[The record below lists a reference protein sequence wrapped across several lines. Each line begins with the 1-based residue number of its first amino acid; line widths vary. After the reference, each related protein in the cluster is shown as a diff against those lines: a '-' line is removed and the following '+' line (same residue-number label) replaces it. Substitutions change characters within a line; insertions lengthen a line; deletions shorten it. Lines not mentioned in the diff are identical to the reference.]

1 MTLRPRRPLIPSSRV
16 PRAALAALLGAAC
29 VTLGWNA
36 GDARAQASG
45 AAAVSEAASAV
56 AGGTQYTVKPGQSLN
71 DIAGELTGSR
81 DRAIREKMSR
91 ALFDANPGAFM
102 GHDPSRLKLGA
113 VLNVPAGD
121 FGGASAASA
130 ASAPEAAES
139 GAASAPASA
148 QASAG
153 AAAVAPAPEAAAST
167 AAETGAGVQSA
178 ASAPGA
184 SIAAEAPAA
193 SEPAAGAGASAAL
206 AGSIAGAD
214 STRAATQ
221 PFNPMTIAAA
231 AAVLAV
237 LLLLFFVRA
246 GKRRRAA
253 PADTRSRAV
262 APSNVP
268 SPAVSAAAN
277 VAAAR
282 DAGLEGA
289 SVQRDQAELN
299 AVAASLESYDAAQ
312 SFAAPT
318 DDEPPAAEA
327 LDRAKDA
334 GTSAPG
340 AAAPVASREEVASR
354 PAPFMPEAPA
364 ARHRDFMP
372 PLRSAAVAEAEAREA
387 ATREAEAR
395 EAAERESAAREAEAR
410 DAADVR
416 EAEAR
421 EAAAREAEAREAEA
435 REAEAREAETVPD
448 LEADDEPTP
457 VARFPQPKF
466 PREAIEALDSLDLG
480 LPPRRELSAVPA
492 DAAVA
497 KTEHESPITPEPV
510 VPQPLTEPDIT
521 VRPREPAPATADT
534 AITPEPVRPQPVAE
548 PDVLQRQSESI
559 AEPPK
564 PPSAA
569 QEIEAGT
576 AGPASVAGLGAPT
589 FGPMRLAFDLAP
601 ATSETEPLPALTPEQ
616 IATIARNKLELA
628 AEYIDL
634 GDLAGA
640 RTLLQEVIDA
650 NDPAT
655 RPQAA
660 ALLSTLAPLS

>member
-1 MTLRPRRPLIPSSRV
+1 MTLRPRRPLIPSSRA

-29 VTLGWNA
+29 VTLGSNA

-45 AAAVSEAASAV
+45 AAAVPEAASAASAA

-148 QASAG
+148 QASASAG
-153 AAAVAPAPEAAAST
+153 AATVAPAPEAAAST
-167 AAETGAGVQSA
+167 PAETGAGVQSA

-184 SIAAEAPAA
+184 SVAAEAPAA

-206 AGSIAGAD
+206 TGSVTGAD

-253 PADTRSRAV
+253 AAATRSRDA

-268 SPAVSAAAN
+268 SPVVSSAANA
-277 VAAAR
+277 AAAR

-318 DDEPPAAEA
+318 DDEPPAAEE
-327 LDRAKDA
+327 LDRAKHA
-334 GTSAPG
+334 GTSAPA
-340 AAAPVASREEVASR
+340 AAAPVPPREEVASR

-372 PLRSAAVAEAEAREA
+372 PQRSAAVTEAEAEAREA
-387 ATREAEAR
+387 AAREAEAR
-395 EAAERESAAREAEAR
+395 EAAERERAAREAEAR
-410 DAADVR
+410 DA
-416 EAEAR
+416 
-421 EAAAREAEAREAEA
+421 AAAREAEAREAEA
-435 REAEAREAETVPD
+435 REAEAREADTVRD

-480 LPPRRELSAVPA
+480 LPPRRELSTAPA

-510 VPQPLTEPDIT
+510 VPQPLTEPEIT
-521 VRPREPAPATADT
+521 VRPREPAAATADT

-569 QEIEAGT
+569 QEIESGT